1 MCKASLPPGGRCRNP
16 GSSLR
21 GDKGPC
27 ACGQAGQAQTSAPW
41 AGRAGLWL
49 GSLCCAESLSR
60 GWALGHQQELPDNEL
75 PHYLADCHCPQPP
88 SAASPLPW
96 HVPIRASLS
105 LLPAYCTCILLRGR
119 GGAGWV
125 RGRGGGGRCSVP
137 RQRLCTSSRRV
148 GVFCSFQT
156 SSSRP
161 QDAA

>member
-16 GSSLR
+16 GSLLR
-21 GDKGPC
+21 GDKGPW

-49 GSLCCAESLSR
+49 GSLCCAELLSR

-88 SAASPLPW
+88 SAASPVPW
-96 HVPIRASLS
+96 HVPIPCCLE
-105 LLPAYCTCILLRGR
+105 PAPCILRLHPAP
-119 GGAGWV
+119 GAGW
-125 RGRGGGGRCSVP
+125 GRVGTGWGGAGRCSVP
-137 RQRLCTSSRRV
+137 RLRLCTSSRRA
-148 GVFCSFQT
+148 GVLCSFQI

-161 QDAA
+161 QDTA